1 MGLPDGKDW
10 ADRIRTDLEWR
21 KSNIDW
27 RMNKALLLLDS
38 TSNIR
43 NEKLRTMAPIA
54 RRVARGMTTLDFL
67 HRLPH
72 IDAEYKQTDG
82 DDQSNFIEDIVTLI
96 ADRAG
101 VRDRLK
107 QMQATLLWSPVAFVK
122 MGMPLVGIERDDGRS
137 EATPEMIE
145 GTDDFREEYEEV
157 PQEVVAALKL
167 GDQKIPELDGTL
179 FNNIY
184 SDPLPS
190 PSNSLDIPWCDWV
203 NPFHIVTD
211 RGVNEINETYY
222 IGHLVVR
229 TESQFRNGNYINTD
243 KVIANL
249 NALSAADG
257 KSRRSGAIHALG
269 NSLLNSFNM
278 PSATKGLVVLCEVYI
293 REDPDD
299 ESIKQMM
306 GTLDLL
312 SGVWV
317 KEPRHNPLGVMPY
330 VSVKAADEA
339 PGIYSGPSY
348 IEQAWDDIEELA
360 WSRDEAKK
368 HVLNYRT
375 KKDLIPENLEFDD
388 AEWAK
393 FNNPAYSGPV
403 RYSGGSPAQI
413 AQSPAPPP
421 MPNALIQWIG
431 MMETNFSRNTGVTA
445 TQQGEGASNKVATA
459 FRQEGKFADER
470 RSEIRYRLYQAYA
483 RIMTVLTYLIQRYMT
498 EPVEVKRGTL
508 KFQFSGDMLRG
519 IMGYTIDV
527 IDLERNDP
535 LSDRLLEIQTIERI
549 MQHPTLAS
557 QFEPRELAKRVA
569 QLNRWGNRVM
579 KTQSTGGTE
588 PGEGQAEGAGGPNS
602 PTESGPSSV
611 LGSGVDSGQENGN
624 TVDAVE
630 GAPMRAV

>member
-1 MGLPDGKDW
+1 MAAPDGKTW

-43 NEKLRTMAPIA
+43 DPKLRTMAPIA

-72 IDAEYKQTDG
+72 IDAEYKQSDG
-82 DDQSNFIEDIVTLI
+82 NDQSNFIEDVVTLI

-107 QMQATLLWSPVAFVK
+107 QLQATLLWSPVAFVK
-122 MGMPLVGIERDDGRS
+122 MGMPLLGIERDDGRS
-137 EATPEMIE
+137 EATPDMIE
-145 GTDDFREEYEEV
+145 GTEDFREQYEEV
-157 PQEVVAALKL
+157 PAAVVAQLKL
-167 GDQKIPELDGTL
+167 DEQKIPELDGTMY
-179 FNNIY
+179 NNIY
-184 SDPLPS
+184 TDPLPT

-211 RGVNEINETYY
+211 RGVNEVNETYY
-222 IGHLVVR
+222 MAHLVVR
-229 TESQFRNGNYINTD
+229 TESQFVNGNYENTD
-243 KVIANL
+243 KVIMNL
-249 NALSAADG
+249 NRLSSTDG
-257 KSRRSGAIHALG
+257 KNRRTGAVQALG
-269 NSLLNSFNM
+269 NNLLSSFNM
-278 PSATKGLVVLCEVYI
+278 PSATKGLVVLVEVYI

-299 ESIKQMM
+299 QSIKQMM

-312 SGVWV
+312 SGEWV
-317 KEPRHNPLGVMPY
+317 KAPRHNPLGVMPY
-330 VSVKAADEA
+330 VAVKAADEA

-360 WSRDEAKK
+360 WARDEAKK
-368 HVLNYRT
+368 HVLNFRT
-375 KKDLIPENLEFDD
+375 KKDLVPENLEFDE
-388 AEWAK
+388 AEWSK
-393 FNNPAYSGPV
+393 FNDPAYSGPIK
-403 RYSGGSPAQI
+403 YSGGSPAQI
-413 AQSPAPPP
+413 AAGPAPPP
-421 MPNALIQWIG
+421 MPMALVQWMS

-459 FRQEGKFADER
+459 FRQEGKFSDER
-470 RSEIRYRLYQAYA
+470 RSEIKYRLYQAYA
-483 RIMTVLTYLIQRYMT
+483 RIMTTLTYLIQRYMT
-498 EPVEVKRGTL
+498 EPVEVKRGSL

-535 LSDRLLEIQTIERI
+535 LSDRLLEIQTIERL
-549 MQHPTLAS
+549 MQHPTLSS

-569 QLNRWGNRVM
+569 QLNRWGNRVLV
-579 KTQSTGGTE
+579 TQGQDGVA
-588 PGEGQAEGAGGPNS
+588 PGQGQPGQGQGPNS
-602 PTESGPSSV
+602 PSSSGTSGV
-611 LGSGVDSGQENGN
+611 MGDGVDSAQENGN

-630 GAPMRAV
+630 GAPGRRA